1 MRIKSGD
8 TVIVIAGKEKGKTG
22 KVLRTL
28 PKENKVIVE
37 GLNIVTKHMQMR
49 GPNKPSGLQKSEA
62 PIHVSNVMYYD
73 SKNNKGTKIG
83 YEMDGDKK
91 VRVAKS
97 TGERLK

>member
-28 PKENKVIVE
+28 PKENRVIVE
-37 GLNIVTKHMQMR
+37 GLNMVTKHMKMR
-49 GPNKPSGLQKSEA
+49 GPGQPSGIQKVEA

-73 SKNNKGTKIG
+73 SKNKKGTRVG
-83 YEMDGDKK
+83 YSVEGDKK

-97 TGERLK
+97 TGSKID

>member
-28 PKENKVIVE
+28 PKENRVIVE
-37 GLNIVTKHMQMR
+37 GLNMMTKHMKMR
-49 GPNKPSGLQKSEA
+49 GPNKPAGINKVEA
-62 PIHVSNVMYYD
+62 PIHISNVMYYD
-73 SKNNKGTKIG
+73 SKNKKGTRLG
-83 YEMDGDKK
+83 YNKDGDKK

-97 TGERLK
+97 TGSKID

>member
-28 PKENKVIVE
+28 PREEKVIVE
-37 GLNIVTKHMQMR
+37 GLNIVTKHMKMR
-49 GPNKPSGLQKSEA
+49 GPGQPSGIQKVEA

-73 SKNNKGTKIG
+73 GKNKKGTKIG
-83 YEMDGDKK
+83 YTFDGKKK

-97 TGERLK
+97 TGSKID